1 MMVLTITRVSGD
13 NVCYITCITCLHD
26 MTSIRC
32 YYIITCP
39 AWFLSS
45 VPPGCGQCRLRSP
58 AGPSPSGSSSYNIVL
73 FLYCHCIVIVLYD
86 HGRGLLVP
94 DVVVLDRVGQ
104 LVAPVPSVEEA
115 AGAGARPVTLV
126 ADIIMV
132 YTV

>member
-13 NVCYITCITCLHD
+13 NVCCITCHSLHD
-26 MTSIRC
+26 MTLSRVRLGFYHQAPRAAVSVGSGLRRVRHLADHHHAILYSI
-32 YYIITCP
+32 
-39 AWFLSS
+39 L
-45 VPPGCGQCRLRSP
+45 
-58 AGPSPSGSSSYNIVL
+58 
-73 FLYCHCIVIVLYD
+73 LYCHCIVLYD

-94 DVVVLDRVGQ
+94 DVVVLDGVGQ

-126 ADIIMV
+126 TDIIMV

>member
-73 FLYCHCIVIVLYD
+73 LLYCEAQA
-86 HGRGLLVP
+86 
-94 DVVVLDRVGQ
+94 RVRQG
-104 LVAPVPSVEEA
+104 S
-115 AGAGARPVTLV
+115 ARDGSQGERPQSLNPCQELTLKLI
-126 ADIIMV
+126 ATFHHPPTTRMFNL
-132 YTV
+132 T